1 MNRVLNDEMLH
12 KMDEY
17 FRAAN
22 YLSAGQ
28 LYLLDNPLLKRKL
41 TFDDIKHTIVGH
53 WGTVPGQNFIYLH
66 LNRIIK
72 VYDLNMIYISG
83 PGHGGNA
90 MISNNYLDGTYSEV
104 YPNITEDEEGMKK
117 LFKQFSFPGGVSS
130 HVAPE
135 VPGSINEGGE
145 LGYSLSHAFGA
156 VLDNPS
162 LIAACV
168 VGDGE
173 AETGPLATSWRVN
186 KFLNPAT
193 DGVVLPILHLNGYK
207 IANPTVLA
215 RVDKKELNDYFKGL
229 GWHPYY
235 VEGDDPIQMH
245 EIMAEVLELVIKEI
259 KDIKSSYK
267 DMNYE
272 NIKWPMIVFRSPKG
286 WTGPKEFDRKKI
298 EGTFRAHQVPIPI
311 DRDNI
316 ETLNLLEAWLKS
328 YHPEELFDESGKLRS
343 DLKSLAPVGNRRMG
357 ANPNA
362 NGGLLLKDLSLPD
375 FRNYA
380 VTVKSP
386 GTVIKQDMMELG
398 KYVRDVFKLNK
409 ESKNFRVFGPDEALS
424 NRLNF
429 MFDEEKRSWDAI
441 TYVDDEY
448 LSHEGRIMD
457 SYLSEHFCEG
467 ALEGYLLTGRHGF
480 MHCYEAFI
488 RIVDS
493 MTSQHA
499 KWLKVTK
506 DLDWRSDISS
516 LNYIL
521 TSHVWQ
527 QDHNGFTHQDPGFLN
542 HLVTKKADIVRMYLP
557 PDTNCLL
564 SCFDHCI
571 KTKNYINVIVASKH
585 PRPQWLTM
593 EEAIK
598 HCEKGVG
605 IWNFASNDQNGE
617 PDIVLACC
625 GDTPT
630 LEVLAA
636 TSILRNAFKDLKIRV
651 VNVVDLMRLQ
661 PDFQHPHGL
670 SNQDYNAIF
679 TKDKPIIFA
688 FHGYPSLIHQLI
700 YKRENKDIHVHGYK
714 EEGTITTP
722 FDMRVQNEIDRY
734 HIVIDALKYL
744 PQLGNSSSRLIEWC
758 KDKLIEHSE
767 YIREYGQDLEEVRNW
782 TWEDSMKE
790 IDK

>member
-72 VYDLNMIYISG
+72 EYDLNMIYISG

-362 NGGLLLKDLSLPD
+362 NGGLLLKDLRLPD

-380 VTVKSP
+380 VTVNAP

-557 PDTNCLL
+557 PDANCLL

-734 HIVIDALKYL
+734 HLVIDALKYL

>member
-72 VYDLNMIYISG
+72 EYDLNMIYISG

-259 KDIKSSYK
+259 KDIKSSYQ

-286 WTGPKEFDRKKI
+286 WTGPREFDRKKI

-362 NGGLLLKDLSLPD
+362 NGGLLLKDLRVPD
-375 FRNYA
+375 FRDYA
-380 VTVKSP
+380 VAVNAP
-386 GTVIKQDMMELG
+386 GAVLKQDMMELG

-448 LSHEGRIMD
+448 LSHDGRIMD

-557 PDTNCLL
+557 PDANCLL

-636 TSILRNAFKDLKIRV
+636 TSILRNVFKDLKIRV

-670 SNQDYNAIF
+670 SDQDYNAIF

-767 YIREYGQDLEEVRNW
+767 YIRKYGQDLEEVRNW

>member
-22 YLSAGQ
+22 YLSVGQ

-72 VYDLNMIYISG
+72 EYDLNMIYISG

-90 MISNNYLDGTYSEV
+90 MISNTYLEGTYSEV

-286 WTGPKEFDRKKI
+286 WTGPREFDRKKI

-311 DRDNI
+311 DRENI

-362 NGGLLLKDLSLPD
+362 NGGLLLKDLRLPD

-380 VTVKSP
+380 VTVNAP

-557 PDTNCLL
+557 PDANCLL

-758 KDKLIEHSE
+758 KDK
-767 YIREYGQDLEEVRNW
+767 
-782 TWEDSMKE
+782 
-790 IDK
+790 

>member
-72 VYDLNMIYISG
+72 EYDLNMIYISG

-173 AETGPLATSWRVN
+173 AETGPLATSWRAN

-286 WTGPKEFDRKKI
+286 WTGPREFDRKKI

-362 NGGLLLKDLSLPD
+362 NGGLLLKDLRLPD

-380 VTVKSP
+380 VTVNAP

-557 PDTNCLL
+557 PDANCLL

-722 FDMRVQNEIDRY
+722 FDMRVQNKIDRY

>member
-72 VYDLNMIYISG
+72 EYDLNMIYISG

-215 RVDKKELNDYFKGL
+215 RVDKKELNDYFKGS

-362 NGGLLLKDLSLPD
+362 NGGLLLKDLRLPD